1 MQIAVLSNPGSWY
14 LQDLSRAAR
23 QRGHECL
30 GTRFPQIVA
39 RLGTDE
45 TGNSNE
51 TIRDTEGDLDQA
63 DAVIVRTMPPGSLE
77 QVVFRM
83 DALARLEQL
92 GVTVINSPR
101 AIECA
106 VDKYLSTARLLSA
119 GIPVPPTVACENS
132 EAALEAF
139 DSLGGDVVVKPIFG
153 AEGRGIVRVSDP
165 ELALRTFR
173 TLEQLNAVLYLQAF
187 IDHGGYDD
195 RVLLLDG
202 EVIGGMRRRASED
215 FRTNISQQGL
225 AEPWTPETQ
234 DIELARGAA
243 QATGTCLAG
252 VDLISNSTGQRM
264 VLEVNAVPGWR
275 ALARV
280 NSIDVASRLVTWIET
295 RAGRSARATG

>member
-1 MQIAVLSNPGSWY
+1 VQIAVLSNPGSWY

-30 GTRFPQIVA
+30 GIRFPRII
-39 RLGTDE
+39 GTLATDGVE
-45 TGNSNE
+45 GCGEAVRDADGNLA
-51 TIRDTEGDLDQA
+51 GA

-83 DALARLEQL
+83 DALAQLEQL
-92 GVTVINSPR
+92 GVTVLNSPR

-119 GIPVPPTVACENS
+119 GIPVPPTVVCENS
-132 EAALEAF
+132 ESALEAF
-139 DSLGGDVVVKPIFG
+139 DALGGDVVVKPIFG

-173 TLEQLNAVLYLQAF
+173 TLEQLDAVLYLQAF

-202 EVIGGMRRRASED
+202 EVIGGMRRRARED
-215 FRTNISQQGL
+215 FRTNISQRGT
-225 AEPWTPETQ
+225 AEPWIPEPR

-243 QATGTCLAG
+243 EATGTCLAG
-252 VDLISNSTGQRM
+252 VDLVSSSDGRRM

-280 NSIDVASRLVTWIET
+280 NSIDVADRLVTWIET
-295 RAGRSARATG
+295 HAGRRAQATG

>member
-1 MQIAVLSNPGSWY
+1 MQIAILSNPGSWY
-14 LQDLSRAAR
+14 LQDISRAAS

-30 GTRFPQIVA
+30 GIRFPQIVA
-39 RLGTDE
+39 RLDSTQ
-45 TGNSNE
+45 TGISNE
-51 TIRDTEGDLDQA
+51 VVGDSEGNLDRA

-83 DALARLEQL
+83 DALARLEQR
-92 GVTVINSPR
+92 GVTVINPPR
-101 AIECA
+101 SIECA

-119 GIPVPPTVACENS
+119 GIPVPPTVVCESS
-132 EAALEAF
+132 ESALEAF

-153 AEGRGIVRVSDP
+153 AEGRGIVRVSDL

-173 TLEQLNAVLYLQAF
+173 TLEQLNAVIYLQAF
-187 IDHGGYDD
+187 VDHGGYDD

-202 EVIGGMRRRASED
+202 EVIGGMRRRARED
-215 FRTNISQQGL
+215 FRTNISQHGL
-225 AEPWTPETQ
+225 AEPWTPKTR

-252 VDLISNSTGQRM
+252 VDLISDSAGQRM

-275 ALARV
+275 ALTRV
-280 NSIDVASRLVTWIET
+280 NSIDVAARLVTWIET
-295 RAGRSARATG
+295 HAGRSAQAAC